1 MIFIRDIL
9 KLCKQ
14 GNIKSTSIS
23 CDKFST
29 VLSIRDADKLDP
41 NSLNFEV
48 IALELSSVREG
59 ELIVK
64 LEEKDYVALCKDL
77 L

>member
-14 GNIKSTSIS
+14 GNIKSINIS
-23 CDKFST
+23 CYKFYT

-41 NSLNFEV
+41 DSLNFEV
-48 IALELSSVREG
+48 IALELSSIREG
-59 ELIVK
+59 ELTVK
-64 LEEKDYVALCKDL
+64 LEEKDYVALCEDL

>member
-14 GNIKSTSIS
+14 GNIKSISIS
-23 CDKFST
+23 CDKFYT

-41 NSLNFEV
+41 DSLNFEV

-59 ELIVK
+59 ELIMK
-64 LEEKDYVALCKDL
+64 LEEKDYVALYKDL

>member
-29 VLSIRDADKLDP
+29 VLFIRDADKLDP
-41 NSLNFEV
+41 DLLNFEV
-48 IALELSSVREG
+48 TALELSSVREG
-59 ELIVK
+59 ELIMK
-64 LEEKDYVALCKDL
+64 LEEKDYVALRKDL

>member
-29 VLSIRDADKLDP
+29 VLSIRDDDKLDP
-41 NSLNFEV
+41 DSLNFEV
-48 IALELSSVREG
+48 IALKLSSVREG
-59 ELIVK
+59 DLIMKV
-64 LEEKDYVALCKDL
+64 EEKDYVAMCHDIL
-77 L
+77 

>member
-41 NSLNFEV
+41 DSLNFEV
-48 IALELSSVREG
+48 IALKLSSVREG
-59 ELIVK
+59 ELIMKV
-64 LEEKDYVALCKDL
+64 EEKDYVAMCHDL

>member
-14 GNIKSTSIS
+14 GNIKSTIIC

-41 NSLNFEV
+41 DSLNFEV
-48 IALELSSVREG
+48 IALKLSSVREG
-59 ELIVK
+59 ELIMKV
-64 LEEKDYVALCKDL
+64 EEKDYVAMCHDFL
-77 L
+77 

>member
-41 NSLNFEV
+41 DSLNFEV
-48 IALELSSVREG
+48 TALKLSSVREG
-59 ELIVK
+59 ELIMKV
-64 LEEKDYVALCKDL
+64 EEKDYVALRKDL